1 MRAGAN
7 PPTRSDSLVAIS
19 VKQPWA
25 ALLAAGV
32 KTVEVRTW
40 SARRRGR
47 VLIHAGRTSDPRPEG
62 WALITTPELTEQA
75 RLRGGIVGVGELV
88 ECVRYE
94 TAAAFASAVGEH
106 RNEPEWF
113 RPGGLFGFVFQNL
126 HPIAYHPYPGQ
137 TKFFAVEGIALS

>member
-1 MRAGAN
+1 
-7 PPTRSDSLVAIS
+7 VAIS

-25 ALLAAGV
+25 SLLVAGV

-47 VLIHAGRTSDPRPEG
+47 VLIHAGKTPDARPEG
-62 WALITTPELTEQA
+62 WALVTTPELTELA
-75 RLRGGIVGVGELV
+75 RLRGGIIGVGELI

-94 TAAAFASAVGEH
+94 NAEAFAAAVEEH
-106 RNEPEWF
+106 RNDPDWF
-113 RPGGLFGFVFQNL
+113 RRDGLFGFVFQNL

-137 TKFFAVEGIALS
+137 TGFFGVEGITLG